1 MEFVKKKLNFVQ
13 KIREGFS
20 RGAGGPGKAAAPPS
34 EPEPTKRLQRPSK
47 QRARGIRTLPRLD
60 GRDELEDG
68 AGQGRGPRPLV
79 VALDVDVDG
88 DSQPSAA
95 SASSEEEGAPEL
107 PELRPPSR
115 SSDSSCRAP
124 SPPPPDR
131 RLSVSAGPPF
141 GLGRRRRRP
150 SLPADGEDT
159 EFEFEEAGAARASPA
174 SASRASPPAPSRSS
188 AGPHSWTLTVPPR
201 PSADL
206 EGCARR
212 GAGGRWGGRSSRGGR
227 EERTAGRGC
236 AGPRLRALRGLPLR
250 PAPGA
255 HAAVAGP
262 AWRMADA
269 RALAAGNWLSD
280 AGRERHG
287 MTRAAFEGGLV
298 VVARAV
304 AEEMGRRGLAPALR
318 LIAAEHGL
326 PACPASLA
334 LLALAARITTAGP
347 RGLGGLFPW
356 PAASATCKGPRDRQW
371 APAAGP
377 ATDREPGVALRPWHE
392 VEFNACSLAAIAE
405 LLGPPPRSARPAT
418 LPRLAIDRDVDRPRE
433 GTSASTREPLA
444 ASVDADSPGGAA
456 LQKRALQN
464 RLSALFEGRRP

>member
-1 MEFVKKKLNFVQ
+1 MD
-13 KIREGFS
+13 
-20 RGAGGPGKAAAPPS
+20 GAPLRAGAH
-34 EPEPTKRLQRPSK
+34 KRLQRPSK

-159 EFEFEEAGAARASPA
+159 EFEFEEAGGGACFAGLGLPRL
-174 SASRASPPAPSRSS
+174 ASRAVAIFRR
-188 AGPHSWTLTVPPR
+188 PHSWTLTVPPAPPQIWR
-201 PSADL
+201 AALAGS
-206 EGCARR
+206 
-212 GAGGRWGGRSSRGGR
+212 GGRWAGDPRGAAARSARR
-227 EERTAGRGC
+227 VAAAPALDYERYEAFHF
-236 AGPRLRALRGLPLR
+236 ALHRALTPLSR
-250 PAPGA
+250 A
-255 HAAVAGP
+255 P

-280 AGRERHG
+280 AGG
-287 MTRAAFEGGLV
+287 
-298 VVARAV
+298 
-304 AEEMGRRGLAPALR
+304 
-318 LIAAEHGL
+318 
-326 PACPASLA
+326 S
-334 LLALAARITTAGP
+334 
-347 RGLGGLFPW
+347 
-356 PAASATCKGPRDRQW
+356 
-371 APAAGP
+371 
-377 ATDREPGVALRPWHE
+377 
-392 VEFNACSLAAIAE
+392 
-405 LLGPPPRSARPAT
+405 
-418 LPRLAIDRDVDRPRE
+418 
-433 GTSASTREPLA
+433 GT
-444 ASVDADSPGGAA
+444 G
-456 LQKRALQN
+456 
-464 RLSALFEGRRP
+464 